1 MNKMR
6 EYERGRED
14 GLDLARRIVKEGGL
28 EVLERECKFRGVT
41 GIHTS
46 LAAKDLDKASQKIK
60 EMTIDTFTILCIA
73 AVHDEFGFGEKRC
86 RCLIAKMEEGAEY
99 LMDDLATW
107 DDYIKEIKAQLN
119 IDLRIRW
126 NN

>member
-28 EVLERECKFRGVT
+28 EALERECKFRGVT

-46 LAAKDLDKASQKIK
+46 LAAKDLDKHHRKSRK
-60 EMTIDTFTILCIA
+60 
-73 AVHDEFGFGEKRC
+73 
-86 RCLIAKMEEGAEY
+86 
-99 LMDDLATW
+99 
-107 DDYIKEIKAQLN
+107 
-119 IDLRIRW
+119 
-126 NN
+126 